1 MADLVMWAS
10 RAGALRAQVGKARAW
25 VEVAWAEA
33 AWVVVVAWALGQVG
47 LVVPEAL
54 EMAAAVRVTASG
66 LHRSAPRL
74 C

>member
-10 RAGALRAQVGKARAW
+10 IAGALRAQVGKARAW

-33 AWVVVVAWALGQVG
+33 AWVVVVAWALEQVG